1 MTPTTSRL
9 PGIPEAVPD
18 DPFYQPRRPRWL
30 PPEMTKAPALEP
42 QPRPGPVEPRTALL
56 VNPFYAKSPHGSFGK
71 HVLTPSLALTSI
83 AAATPPGWR
92 VRYWDENL
100 LQGPPPIEP
109 VPQVVGITV
118 HLTFARRAY
127 ELAAWYRAMGSTVVL
142 GGLHIQA
149 CEEEAA
155 PHADCVSVGDG
166 VQTWPAIL
174 RDVERGGLRPRY
186 EADFERE
193 YRPRSASQARPRAP
207 QRVPDHGQHHRDAR
221 LPQPLR
227 VLLPGDGDPPDA
239 LSRAEPAGRRARDRG
254 RGAAVRRLPRQ

>member
-1 MTPTTSRL
+1 M
-9 PGIPEAVPD
+9 PD
-18 DPFYQPRRPRWL
+18 DPFYQPRRPLWL
-30 PPEMTKAPALEP
+30 PPEMTTAPALAL

-109 VPQVVGITV
+109 FPQVVGITV

-127 ELAAWYRAMGSTVVL
+127 ELAAWYRARGSTVVL
-142 GGLHIQA
+142 GGLHVQA

-155 PHADCVSVGDG
+155 PHADASASATACRPGRPSCATSSAARFGRATRRVSSAS
-166 VQTWPAIL
+166 TTST
-174 RDVERGGLRPRY
+174 LRPG
-186 EADFERE
+186 AT
-193 YRPRSASQARPRAP
+193 S
-207 QRVPDHGQHHRDAR
+207 
-221 LPQPLR
+221 
-227 VLLPGDGDPPDA
+227 
-239 LSRAEPAGRRARDRG
+239 SRATRS
-254 RGAAVRRLPRQ
+254 